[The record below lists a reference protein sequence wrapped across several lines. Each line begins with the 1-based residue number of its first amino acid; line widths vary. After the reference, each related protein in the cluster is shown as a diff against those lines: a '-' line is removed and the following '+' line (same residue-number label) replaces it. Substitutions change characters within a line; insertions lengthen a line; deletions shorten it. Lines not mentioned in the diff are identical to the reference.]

1 MTHSPRQPTIVHGV
15 PGRLR
20 IRIPSLQTSP
30 DLKIALEAHI
40 KATPAVETVRISAP
54 TDCIIVNYC
63 PQQPI
68 QDNLY
73 QQICQITQAF
83 FAPAVAGTHPQ
94 APPPVNPPPAD
105 GMAPNTASH
114 DAPIPEVTVMENPVG
129 DLAPKPTGVVPDP
142 MPAPEPDSTSPV
154 VTPPTPAKAPA
165 RRSPTGR
172 KPRTRKKPEPPA
184 PR

>member
-1 MTHSPRQPTIVHGV
+1 MLLMTHSPRQPTIVHGV

-30 DLKIALEAHI
+30 DLKMALEAKI

-83 FAPAVAGTHPQ
+83 LAPAVDSNHPHQ
-94 APPPVNPPPAD
+94 PELRPAAP
-105 GMAPNTASH
+105 T
-114 DAPIPEVTVMENPVG
+114 EN
-129 DLAPKPTGVVPDP
+129 
-142 MPAPEPDSTSPV
+142 
-154 VTPPTPAKAPA
+154 PPTPAAPVAGSADCVSDLAPEPSPDVPKPRSVLEETFTPPVGMDAPPPTAAKPPA
-165 RRSPTGR
+165 RRSRPSR

-184 PR
+184 SP